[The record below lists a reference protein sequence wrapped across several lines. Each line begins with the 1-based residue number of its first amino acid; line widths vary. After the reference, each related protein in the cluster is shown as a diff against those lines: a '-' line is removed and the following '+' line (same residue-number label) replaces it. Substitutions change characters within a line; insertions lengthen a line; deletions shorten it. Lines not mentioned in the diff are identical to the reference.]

1 MSDTHA
7 PVMQVLL
14 ALIAKHTLT
23 AVSPVLV
30 EIDVSALPVFSRTRA
45 FVTPATLVQTARL
58 ALTNVAHRRALMAT
72 AWMQST
78 RTLAPV
84 SWALQASIAAL
95 TWMSVARIH
104 AYLGA
109 VVMTQA
115 ATRAFAIRESQE
127 HTAKPQ

>member
-14 ALIAKHTLT
+14 ALIVKHTLT
-23 AVSPVLV
+23 AVCPALV
-30 EIDVSALPVFSRTRA
+30 EIDVSALRVFSRTRA
-45 FVTPATLVQTARL
+45 FVMPATLVQTARL

-72 AWMQST
+72 AWTPST

-84 SWALQASIAAL
+84 SWALQALIAAL
-95 TWMSVARIH
+95 TWTSVARIH

-109 VVMTQA
+109 VVTTQA
-115 ATRAFAIRESQE
+115 ATRAFAIREPQE